1 MVSFS
6 RYASLRVPIDH
17 CLRSTRGHGI
27 GASTRLLAKD
37 VEEVPVATYAKD
49 KTAQRMVLSVDGSKS
64 DPSPISTKDIQ
75 RKATPFDKAVV
86 PRMTPTF
93 RA

>member
-1 MVSFS
+1 M
-6 RYASLRVPIDH
+6 
-17 CLRSTRGHGI
+17 
-27 GASTRLLAKD
+27 
-37 VEEVPVATYAKD
+37 PVATYAKD